1 MRSSSKYAFLG
12 KSFTRF
18 LIMVVIMTAML
29 IAEKV
34 LNYKYMVV
42 QKAVQEGMVH
52 EYWHAYLNL
61 AILTIL
67 TSVVLRAMK
76 VFSIMWI
83 EKVQK
88 VNFFDKFNGVIQEDG
103 KRKSS
108 LKFLTIASAKAN
120 CVVEAVHA
128 LINIAYIA
136 ALMEIVSMTLPEHIG
151 SFSILLC
158 GVAFGI
164 LRGRLQ
170 AKTDM
175 LGTET
180 ESLQQQLSNFF
191 MISSNVLDERL
202 EEIKIN
208 YWKRII
214 LQCTKNVIQVLPD
227 VVKVTFFVALFYNI
241 TMLGMEEGKI
251 YPYSYVVYTTY
262 GYMVALASSLSNLLE
277 YLFKIALF
285 NQDSEV
291 KALRVEMGIRKEE
304 CKNNSD
310 AVIFDNG
317 LRLKENFSVKLIRP
331 NGKEA
336 FYRIIREL
344 FIEEGTAIML
354 EGENGTGKSRL
365 CKFLKVLVNRCTS
378 YDMKTSIVE
387 AYHENFKRGKS
398 EIDFN
403 LIRYLANGLAL
414 ERIPESK
421 EDFFNLKCS
430 QLNSADRQMLVALQ
444 ILYLAIKDF
453 EEGNKQLIIL
463 DEIFSNLSFERT
475 KAVLPFIMA
484 ELSKIQACTIVVSHT
499 HKDEVNKYMAQVW
512 QLRNTENEVLIEAFP
527 V

>member
-1 MRSSSKYAFLG
+1 MSNSNKYAFLG

-29 IAEKV
+29 IIEKV
-34 LNYKYMVV
+34 LNYKYMIA

-52 EYWHAYLNL
+52 EYWHTYLNL

-67 TSVVLRAMK
+67 MSVVLRAMK

-88 VNFFDKFNGVIQEDG
+88 VNFFDIFNGVIQEDG

-136 ALMEIVSMTLPEHIG
+136 ALMEIVNMTLPEHIG
-151 SFSILLC
+151 SLSILLC

-202 EEIKIN
+202 KEIKSN
-208 YWKRII
+208 YWRRII
-214 LQCTKNVIQVLPD
+214 LQCSKNVIQVLPD

-262 GYMVALASSLSNLLE
+262 GYMVALASSVSNLLE
-277 YLFKIALF
+277 YLFKIILYKK
-285 NQDSEV
+285 DSDVE
-291 KALRVEMGIRKEE
+291 ALRVEMEIREE
-304 CKNNSD
+304 ERKNNSD
-310 AVIFDNG
+310 AVIFDSG
-317 LRLKENFSVKLIRP
+317 LHLKGNFSLKLKRP

-336 FYRIIREL
+336 SYQIPKEL
-344 FIEEGTAIML
+344 FIEEGTAIIL

-365 CKFLKVLVNRCTS
+365 CKFLKVLIKNCVS
-378 YDMKTSIVE
+378 YDVKTSIVE
-387 AYHENFKRGKS
+387 VYQENFKRGKS
-398 EIDFN
+398 EIDFD
-403 LIRYLANGLAL
+403 LIKYLAKGLAL
-414 ERIPESK
+414 ERIPERK

-444 ILYLAIKDF
+444 ILYFAIKDF
-453 EEGNKQLIIL
+453 EEGKKQLVIL
-463 DEIFSNLSFERT
+463 DEIFSNLSLERT
-475 KAVLPFIMA
+475 KTVLPFIMA
-484 ELSKIQACTIVVSHT
+484 ELSNIGACTIVVSHT
-499 HKDEVNKYMAQVW
+499 HKDEVKKYMAGVW
-512 QLRNTENEVLIEAFP
+512 QLSNTEDEVQIEAIP